1 MYVVIVKLVGGKVC
15 LRLALLLRSGIGVI
29 NCESMGESSPLSQ
42 EGRSFFD
49 GHWGKRRIPYSL
61 GLLPK

>member
-29 NCESMGESSPLSQ
+29 NCESMGESSPYRRKAGPFSMAI
-42 EGRSFFD
+42 G
-49 GHWGKRRIPYSL
+49 GKEESPIA
-61 GLLPK
+61 